1 MANFIRCDC
10 CGKSAT
16 VHLTQIINGITT
28 KFNLCEK
35 CAHERGILNDEG
47 QPAATIFEHGF
58 FPNLVQPSDDRT
70 VTCDNCGFALS
81 QFERLKRPGCSDCYK
96 VFQPSIGEILRN
108 TQRGLQHTGKTPHA
122 QLFVCNVDPTAQ
134 AEAAEEQADPAP
146 TQAKSKKAD
155 RLKTLETQL
164 KLAITE
170 ERYEDAISLRDEI
183 QQLKQSRGTKSK

>member
-28 KFNLCEK
+28 KFNLCER
-35 CAHERGILNDEG
+35 CAQERGILTEEG

-58 FPNLVQPSDDRT
+58 FPNLMQKSEGNALA
-70 VTCDNCGFALS
+70 CDNCGFSLS

-96 VFQPSIGEILRN
+96 VFQSAIGEIIRN

-122 QLFVCNVDPTAQ
+122 QLFVCNVDPASDRP
-134 AEAAEEQADPAP
+134 AEDQKIGSAR
-146 TQAKSKKAD
+146 AKKD
-155 RLKTLETQL
+155 ERIKTLETQL

-183 QQLKQSRGTKSK
+183 QQLKQSRRTKSK